1 MIVFLHIPKTGG
13 TTFRSILQRNHGIR
27 HCHSHQTRKDTF
39 SQADFNFVRKV
50 FPGLKSIAG
59 HNLVDPLSLSL
70 PDPFYI
76 TFLREPIARVIS
88 HYQDTVLRGNNRAT
102 FEESLKTSDH
112 LQNLIVKLMAGKPDL
127 DKAKRF
133 LEKCGVVCFTEKFD
147 LSLHLVERL
156 CPDKLDLRYYRRV
169 VARDNTVKDKLRRD
183 ERMLELARN
192 YNRLDLELYSFAANE
207 IFPQLCARAGLK
219 ATDQVSSYEVTS
231 EKVLSHPR
239 LGRFYNKV
247 FRELYKIRERL
258 SPAQRASTPAN
269 TTGAKQPLTPS

>member
-13 TTFRSILQRNHGIR
+13 TTFRSILQRNHGVY

-70 PDPFYI
+70 PDPFYV

-88 HYQDTVLRGNNRAT
+88 HYQDTVLRGNNRMT
-102 FEESLKTSDH
+102 FEESLKTGDH

-133 LEKCGVVCFTEKFD
+133 LEKCGAVCFTENFD
-147 LSLHLVERL
+147 LSLHIVDRL
-156 CPDKLDLRYYRRV
+156 CPCKLDLRYFRRV
-169 VARDNTVKDKLRRD
+169 VARDNTIKDSLRRD
-183 ERMLELARN
+183 ERMLELARD
-192 YNRLDLELYSFAANE
+192 YNRLDLELYSFAVNE
-207 IFPQLCARAGLK
+207 IFPRLCARAGLK
-219 ATDQVSSYEVTS
+219 PTDQVSSYEVKS
-231 EKVLSHPR
+231 LRVLAQPR
-239 LGRFYNKV
+239 LGRFHNKL
-247 FRELYKIRERL
+247 FRELYKMRERL
-258 SPAQRASTPAN
+258 SPAPTAQTPASV
-269 TTGAKQPLTPS
+269 TGSK